1 MTPFLE
7 ILMDRLRIL
16 RGKQGAIECIA
27 DGSTG
32 STHISG
38 KALKTLGHIVEK
50 KEWEG
55 HLIFTLSLFFKYVFI
70 DFRKMI
76 RKRQRE
82 TDRQKRGF
90 VVHLLMHSLI
100 DSCMC
105 PDQGSNPQ
113 AWHSGMML

>member
-1 MTPFLE
+1 
-7 ILMDRLRIL
+7 MDRLRIL

-82 TDRQKRGF
+82 TDRN
-90 VVHLLMHSLI
+90 VDLLSAYLCTH
-100 DSCMC
+100 
-105 PDQGSNPQ
+105 
-113 AWHSGMML
+113 